1 LPTRRSDG
9 QVIAPPDTYA
19 PSCAV
24 VVCTRHR
31 PHQLDRCLEAL
42 SRLNYEYFHVVVVD
56 NSSGDAQTREVA
68 GRWGTTYIVEP
79 VVGLSRARNR
89 GARSSD
95 TEVVA
100 FIDDDSLAEPDWLA
114 GLAREFEDPRVMAA
128 AGRTLP
134 LSVETDAERLC
145 ACMAGRD
152 FGQFEPV
159 RSIVDRQHPFW
170 FQMANFGGIGDGGN
184 MAFRRTAFD
193 VWPGFHER
201 LGRGSALHG
210 GEEHHAFFSLIDRG
224 SRVVYTSLAVTRHPF
239 PRTMEDL
246 RARHLRDLTAA
257 TAYITLMFAEEPRY
271 RRLLARYVYEALK
284 GSRRSWRREG
294 ITLRPRIV
302 PRWHMLL
309 AWLSGPL
316 LYARTRCMVGVNGHL
331 ERPLRRVAVN
341 GDQ

>member
-1 LPTRRSDG
+1 M
-9 QVIAPPDTYA
+9 
-19 PSCAV
+19 
-24 VVCTRHR
+24 
-31 PHQLDRCLEAL
+31 
-42 SRLNYEYFHVVVVD
+42 
-56 NSSGDAQTREVA
+56 
-68 GRWGTTYIVEP
+68 VEP

-89 GARSSD
+89 GARTSD

-100 FIDDDSLAEPDWLA
+100 FLDDDSLAEPDWLA
-114 GLAREFEDPRVMAA
+114 SLACEFEDPQVMAA

-145 ACMAGRD
+145 ACMAGAD
-152 FGQFEPV
+152 SAQAEPV
-159 RSIVDRQHPFW
+159 RSIVDRHHPFW

-184 MAFRRTAFD
+184 MAFRRSAFD

-224 SRVVYTSLAVTRHPF
+224 YRVVYTSLAVTRHPY

-284 GSRRSWRREG
+284 GSPRSWRREG
-294 ITLRPRIV
+294 ITRRPRIV
-302 PRWHMLL
+302 PRWHTLL
-309 AWLSGPL
+309 ARLSGPL
-316 LYARTRCMVGVNGHL
+316 LYARARYMGGANGRV

-341 GDQ
+341 GASRSLPRSWRGDAPRM